1 MAWHWP
7 RSTPGPDA
15 WVELSLE
22 DLRLYRR
29 RVAEEEEKVSYWR
42 RLVHA
47 RIDVLEAEAHHE
59 RPLRLDELIRVLG
72 DTGTGRT
79 RTALVSVRAA
89 DDLPELP
96 ILADMWVTELDPND
110 TSAVSAAITRLRQAE
125 VQLTDYR
132 RALHERLD
140 EATSELIARYRENPV
155 SALVAFTAP
164 HTGGGR
170 SGAMRMSPSDDL
182 EQIWADF
189 RATKEASLRN
199 RLVLQYAPLVKYVA
213 GRLRTRMPDS
223 VDPDDLVSD
232 GVLGLMDAI
241 ERFEPAR
248 GLSFQTFAVPRI
260 RGAIIDGM
268 RSMDFVPRSVRD
280 KLRTVQRAQVSLEER
295 LGRVPEDVEVARE
308 VGIPV
313 QQLRDLSRQ
322 ANSNHANL
330 DDFDL
335 ADELLLGGRPPGR
348 AGRRQRLADAG
359 RRPARRARP
368 GDHRALL
375 LRGPHPGRDRP
386 GARGDRVPGQPGAP
400 PGDHDAAREARRPRL
415 CLTAKLSGDFS
426 VGFPGV
432 GTGCRTP
439 A

>member
-1 MAWHWP
+1 
-7 RSTPGPDA
+7 
-15 WVELSLE
+15 
-22 DLRLYRR
+22 
-29 RVAEEEEKVSYWR
+29 
-42 RLVHA
+42 
-47 RIDVLEAEAHHE
+47 
-59 RPLRLDELIRVLG
+59 
-72 DTGTGRT
+72 
-79 RTALVSVRAA
+79 
-89 DDLPELP
+89 
-96 ILADMWVTELDPND
+96 
-110 TSAVSAAITRLRQAE
+110 
-125 VQLTDYR
+125 
-132 RALHERLD
+132 
-140 EATSELIARYRENPV
+140 
-155 SALVAFTAP
+155 
-164 HTGGGR
+164 
-170 SGAMRMSPSDDL
+170 MSPSDDL
-182 EQIWADF
+182 EQIWAEF
-189 RATKEASLRN
+189 RATGEAGLRN

-335 ADELLLGGRPPGR
+335 ADELSSAADHQVEQGDVNASLMRVVDQLGERDQVIIALYYFEGLT
-348 AGRRQRLADAG
+348 LAEIG
-359 RRPARRARP
+359 QVLGVTESRVSQVHRRATTTLREKLV
-368 GDHRALL
+368 AL
-375 LRGPHPGRDRP
+375 DS
-386 GARGDRVPGQPGAP
+386 A
-400 PGDHDAAREARRPRL
+400 
-415 CLTAKLSGDFS
+415 
-426 VGFPGV
+426 
-432 GTGCRTP
+432 
-439 A
+439 

>member
-1 MAWHWP
+1 
-7 RSTPGPDA
+7 
-15 WVELSLE
+15 
-22 DLRLYRR
+22 
-29 RVAEEEEKVSYWR
+29 
-42 RLVHA
+42 
-47 RIDVLEAEAHHE
+47 
-59 RPLRLDELIRVLG
+59 
-72 DTGTGRT
+72 
-79 RTALVSVRAA
+79 
-89 DDLPELP
+89 
-96 ILADMWVTELDPND
+96 
-110 TSAVSAAITRLRQAE
+110 
-125 VQLTDYR
+125 
-132 RALHERLD
+132 
-140 EATSELIARYRENPV
+140 
-155 SALVAFTAP
+155 
-164 HTGGGR
+164 
-170 SGAMRMSPSDDL
+170 MSPSDDL

-335 ADELLLGGRPPGR
+335 ADELSSAADHQVEQGDVNASLMRVVDQLAERDQVIIALYYFEGLTLAEIGQVLGVTESRVS
-348 AGRRQRLADAG
+348 QVH
-359 RRPARRARP
+359 RRATTTLREKLV
-368 GDHRALL
+368 AL
-375 LRGPHPGRDRP
+375 DS
-386 GARGDRVPGQPGAP
+386 A
-400 PGDHDAAREARRPRL
+400 
-415 CLTAKLSGDFS
+415 
-426 VGFPGV
+426 
-432 GTGCRTP
+432 
-439 A
+439 